1 MIDPPKSLALSFP
14 YPQTRFWIR
23 LLAVLVVAMA
33 GVNVLSALLAHAPHR
48 LRLLQSV
55 LPLQV
60 THGSRTLTVVA
71 GFLLMLLGKGLWRRK
86 QRAWEF
92 AILLLAASLVLHL
105 VKGLDYEEGLGI
117 LALILGLVHLRPSY
131 TAKSDPPSTRQ
142 GLLVLAAALSF
153 TLLYGVIG
161 FHLLRHQF

>member
-1 MIDPPKSLALSFP
+1 MIERSKSYSQSFTHLP
-14 YPQTRFWIR
+14 TRLWIR
-23 LLAVLVVAMA
+23 LLAILVVTMG

-48 LRLLQSV
+48 LRLLHSV

-92 AILLLAASLVLHL
+92 AVLLLYASL
-105 VKGLDYEEGLGI
+105 
-117 LALILGLVHLRPSY
+117 
-131 TAKSDPPSTRQ
+131 
-142 GLLVLAAALSF
+142 
-153 TLLYGVIG
+153 
-161 FHLLRHQF
+161 